1 VPTDEEVVTTE
12 TATPRAV
19 GDGPSMGDGADSA
32 GVRTYDF
39 RRPTKLSRDHIRI
52 LEMEFDTF
60 ARQWATLL
68 TTTLRSISTV
78 HLKSIQQMS
87 YDEYVSS
94 LASHTNMFI
103 LAVDPIPG
111 AAILELSNESAMT
124 IVDHLLGGP
133 GLAPQPTRPFTEI
146 ESVLVRGV
154 IERVLHELRYAI
166 EGLVA
171 IEPVL
176 VSVEH
181 NPQFAQA
188 SAPSDLVLN
197 ATFEVKIGHSECDAT
212 LVLPFGGI
220 LPHLDKAVGGNAP
233 GRDRGDRA
241 AAAKAVAR
249 RLGDVEVDVSVSF
262 LPTIVRMSDVVSLQ
276 VGDVVRLRH
285 PVTEPLS
292 VTSAGVEFA
301 QGVSGSEGQNRV
313 CCVVHPTEGS
323 K

>member
-1 VPTDEEVVTTE
+1 MSSDTATARTLADGAIQGE
-12 TATPRAV
+12 TAEL
-19 GDGPSMGDGADSA
+19 A

-68 TTTLRSISTV
+68 TTTLRSISSV
-78 HLKSIQQMS
+78 QLKSIQQMS

-94 LASHTNMFI
+94 LAAHTTMFI

-111 AAILELSNESAMT
+111 AGILEFSNESAMT

-133 GLAPQPTRPFTEI
+133 GIAPQPTRPFTEI
-146 ESVLVRGV
+146 ESVLVKGV
-154 IERVLHELRYAI
+154 VERVLHELRYAI

-171 IEPVL
+171 IEPSL

-188 SAPSDLVLN
+188 AAPSDLVLN
-197 ATFEVKIGHSECDAT
+197 ATFDVKIGHAECDAT

-233 GRDRGDRA
+233 GRDRGDRE
-241 AAAKAVAR
+241 AAAKAVAK

-262 LPTIVRMSDVVSLQ
+262 LPTMVRMGDVVSLK
-276 VGDVVRLRH
+276 VGDVIRLRH

-292 VTSAGVEFA
+292 VTSAGIEFA
-301 QGVSGSEGQNRV
+301 QGMSGSEGQNRV

>member
-1 VPTDEEVVTTE
+1 MSSD
-12 TATPRAV
+12 TATARTLA
-19 GDGPSMGDGADSA
+19 DGAIQGENTELA

-68 TTTLRSISTV
+68 TTTLRSISSV
-78 HLKSIQQMS
+78 QLKSIQQMS

-94 LASHTNMFI
+94 LAAHTTMFI

-111 AAILELSNESAMT
+111 AAILEFSNESAMT

-146 ESVLVRGV
+146 ESVLVKGV
-154 IERVLHELRYAI
+154 VERVLHELRYAI

-171 IEPVL
+171 IEPAL

-188 SAPSDLVLN
+188 AAPSDLVLN
-197 ATFEVKIGHSECDAT
+197 ATFDVKIGQAECDAT

-233 GRDRGDRA
+233 GRDRGDRE
-241 AAAKAVAR
+241 AAAKAVAK

-262 LPTIVRMSDVVSLQ
+262 LPTMVRMGDVVSLK
-276 VGDVVRLRH
+276 VGDVIRLRH

-292 VTSAGVEFA
+292 VTSAGIEFA
-301 QGVSGSEGQNRV
+301 QGMSGSEGQNRV

>member
-1 VPTDEEVVTTE
+1 VSSD
-12 TATPRAV
+12 TATARTLA
-19 GDGPSMGDGADSA
+19 DGAIQGENTELA

-68 TTTLRSISTV
+68 TTTLRSISSV
-78 HLKSIQQMS
+78 QLKSIQQMS

-94 LASHTNMFI
+94 LAAHTTMFI

-111 AAILELSNESAMT
+111 AAILEFSNESAMT

-133 GLAPQPTRPFTEI
+133 GIAPQPTRPFTEI
-146 ESVLVRGV
+146 ESVLVKGV
-154 IERVLHELRYAI
+154 VERVLHELRYAI

-171 IEPVL
+171 IEPAL

-188 SAPSDLVLN
+188 AAPSDLVLN
-197 ATFEVKIGHSECDAT
+197 ATFDVKIGQAECDAT

-233 GRDRGDRA
+233 GRDRGDRE
-241 AAAKAVAR
+241 AAAKAVAK

-262 LPTIVRMSDVVSLQ
+262 LPTMVRMGDVVSLK
-276 VGDVVRLRH
+276 VGDVIRLRH

-292 VTSAGVEFA
+292 VTSAGIEFA
-301 QGVSGSEGQNRV
+301 QGMSGSEGQNRV

>member
-1 VPTDEEVVTTE
+1 VSSD
-12 TATPRAV
+12 TATARTLA
-19 GDGPSMGDGADSA
+19 DGAIQGENTELA

-68 TTTLRSISTV
+68 TTTLRSISSV
-78 HLKSIQQMS
+78 QLKSIQQMS

-94 LASHTNMFI
+94 LAAHTTMFI

-111 AAILELSNESAMT
+111 AAILEFSNESAMT

-146 ESVLVRGV
+146 ESVLVKGV
-154 IERVLHELRYAI
+154 VERVLHELRYAI

-171 IEPVL
+171 IEPAL

-188 SAPSDLVLN
+188 AAPSDLVLN
-197 ATFEVKIGHSECDAT
+197 ATFDVKIGQAECDAT

-233 GRDRGDRA
+233 GRDRGDRE
-241 AAAKAVAR
+241 AAAKAVAK

-262 LPTIVRMSDVVSLQ
+262 LPTMVRMGDVVSLK
-276 VGDVVRLRH
+276 VGDVIRLRH

-292 VTSAGVEFA
+292 VTSAGIEFA
-301 QGVSGSEGQNRV
+301 QGMSGSEGQNRV

>member
-1 VPTDEEVVTTE
+1 VSSD
-12 TATPRAV
+12 TATARALAE
-19 GDGPSMGDGADSA
+19 GALQGEAIELA

-68 TTTLRSISTV
+68 TTTLRSISSV
-78 HLKSIQQMS
+78 QLKSIQQMS

-94 LASHTNMFI
+94 LASHTTMFI

-111 AAILELSNESAMT
+111 AAILEFSNESAMT

-133 GLAPQPTRPFTEI
+133 GIAPQPTRPFTEI
-146 ESVLVRGV
+146 ESVLVKGV
-154 IERVLHELRYAI
+154 VERILHELRYAI
-166 EGLVA
+166 EGLVS
-171 IEPVL
+171 IEPAL

-188 SAPSDLVLN
+188 AAPSDLVLN
-197 ATFEVKIGHSECDAT
+197 ATFDVKIGHAECDAT

-233 GRDRGDRA
+233 GRDRGDRE
-241 AAAKAVAR
+241 AAAKAVAK

-262 LPTIVRMSDVVSLQ
+262 LPTMVRMGDVVSLK
-276 VGDVVRLRH
+276 VGDVLRLRH

-292 VTSAGVEFA
+292 VTSAGIEFA
-301 QGVSGSEGQNRV
+301 QGMSGSEGQNRV
-313 CCVVHPTEGS
+313 CCIVHPSEGS